1 MRRKPPS
8 WAIRNCSEPQDDMA
22 TIAASALCEKMAGR
36 VARVADRRE
45 NWSVFGFETAL
56 DPKFARA

>member
-1 MRRKPPS
+1 
-8 WAIRNCSEPQDDMA
+8 MA